1 MRIKS
6 AVSPSWRRTAAVL
19 AAVAGLFVAAN
30 PATADT
36 ITYTY
41 DNLGRLASTYDA
53 TTGVTVTYTYDL
65 NGNRMVQ
72 VITTNASAGVW
83 GTMVWGSGTWGG

>member
-1 MRIKS
+1 MRTGS
-6 AVSPSWRRTAAVL
+6 TMSQSWRRL
-19 AAVAGLFVAAN
+19 AALAATGGLLLAAS

-65 NGNRMVQ
+65 NGNRLLQ
-72 VITTNASAGVW
+72 VTSTN
-83 GTMVWGSGTWGG
+83 